1 MRVKFVLMVFV
12 LVWIS
17 LLVRVYYISVQ
28 SNNYYETLA
37 DKNTI
42 KFEYIPPIRGEILD
56 RNGRPFAINKLGFK
70 LQVAPHISIKK
81 GDLDK
86 ELDIIISMFPFLDKK
101 ELLKNYKKKDSYY
114 NHHFINVVDF
124 VSYEDAIPVYSKMN
138 LNENI
143 KLLPAPKR
151 YYPNKKLAAHI
162 IGYVAKSNKKDVEDN
177 LVAKLTGATGKSG
190 IEKFYNAYLQ
200 GEPGEREIKVS
211 AYNEEM
217 EELSFKPPKEHRQLI
232 LSLDL
237 RLQKELEIMFKDKAG
252 AVVVMDIN
260 GSILAA
266 GSYPEY
272 DLNTFVSGISVKRWK
287 ELIDDL
293 DKPFTNKVVNGLYPP
308 GSTIKPGLGLAYVS
322 TTKMSPWTSFDCN
335 GTMTLGKNNRKFRC
349 WKHAGHNKTDLI
361 KAIRESCD
369 IYFYKGSL
377 RVGIEEM
384 SKQLKN
390 FGLGKKTGVDLPNE
404 YYGTVPNKQWKME
417 KYGKPWYIGETL
429 NSSIGQGD
437 FLTTPMQI
445 AQFTALMATGKLPQP
460 HFVHT
465 IAGERVK
472 DIVTEGILSEK
483 QMKRLPLIQRAM
495 RDVCNHPKGTAT
507 HYLSSK
513 VKLAGKTG
521 TAQVIGISQK
531 TKKRLKEH
539 ELAYFKRSHAW
550 FTTYGP
556 YKNPQYI
563 VTVLIEHGGH
573 GGQAA
578 GPIVSGVFNKLLE
591 YGYIKK

>member
-1 MRVKFVLMVFV
+1 MRIKFVLMVFI

-37 DKNTI
+37 NKNTI
-42 KFEYIPPIRGEILD
+42 KFEYIPPIRGEIID

-70 LQVAPHISIKK
+70 LQVAPHISTKN

-86 ELDIIISMFPFLDKK
+86 ELDIIISMFPFMDKK
-101 ELLKNYKKKDSYY
+101 ELLKNYKKKESYY

-124 VSYEDAIPVYSKMN
+124 ISYEDAIPVYSQMN

-143 KLLPAPKR
+143 KLLPSPKR

-162 IGYVAKSNKKDVEDN
+162 IGYVAKANKKDVKNN

-190 IEKFYNAYLQ
+190 IEKFYNNYLQ

-217 EELSFKPPKEHRQLI
+217 EELSFKSPQEHRQLV
-232 LSLDL
+232 LNLDL
-237 RLQKELEIMFKDKAG
+237 RLQKYLEVMFKDKAG
-252 AVVVMDIN
+252 AVIVMDVN

-272 DLNTFVSGISVKRWK
+272 DLNTFVSGISISKWK
-287 ELIDDL
+287 KLIDDL
-293 DKPFTNKVVNGLYPP
+293 EKPFTNKVVNGLYPP
-308 GSTIKPGLGLAYVS
+308 GSTIKTGLGLAYVS

-349 WKHAGHNKTDLI
+349 WKHAGHHKTDLI

-384 SKQLKN
+384 SAQLKN

-460 HFVHT
+460 HFART
-465 IAGERVK
+465 IAGKKVQ
-472 DIVTEGILSEK
+472 DSVTEGLLNAK

-513 VKLAGKTG
+513 VRIAGKTG
-521 TAQVIGISQK
+521 TAQVVGISQK

-550 FTTYGP
+550 FTSYGP
-556 YKNPQYI
+556 YKKPQYI

-578 GPIVSGVFNKLLE
+578 GPIVSGVYNKLLE
-591 YGYIKK
+591 FGYIKK